1 MRDDDLTSLFGPVIS
16 SYSRAQ
22 AIADGVLVD
31 ISDTARAAQFKV
43 PVAMTAALWAR
54 CIETPARVSRK
65 VELVWTWNL
74 LYRVHWAIQ
83 VGDRSS
89 SRVAVEWDVP
99 DGDGKTERVQFVAAI
114 GPGDDAEPVITLMLH
129 DED

>member
-83 VGDRSS
+83 AGDRSA

-99 DGDGKTERVQFVAAI
+99 DDSGKTERVQFVVAI
-114 GPGDDAEPVITLMLH
+114 GPGDDAEPVMTLMFH